1 MTDPE
6 RLSPDSFNALQA
18 RFGDHSRKA
27 QTHYAVMH
35 EARQVLGSIEAA
47 DRWMTTIQPELGES
61 TPAQLVADGRLDDV
75 LACLRKTAPRG
86 AK

>member
-1 MTDPE
+1 MTDPDH
-6 RLSPDSFNALQA
+6 LSIAALNALQS
-18 RFGDHSRKA
+18 RFQDHSRKA

-47 DRWMTTIQPELGES
+47 DRWMTTIQPELGER